1 MENNKN
7 LHITYDNG
15 QIETDDTD
23 LNRIIRATENESG
36 AKLAMAM
43 PAISFGD
50 DPDDKVYL
58 VLLLIYPNAEI
69 EESLKDWNIKIGRQ
83 ETYNYLKDL
92 VKYEAID
99 PNRSFIM
106 SGDKIVET
114 LGEKENLV
122 FNDSKL
128 ITVFRFLKIMRENDM
143 VLDGDETFDINEF
156 VEETDTNIGD
166 NTILTV

>member
-1 MENNKN
+1 MEDNKN
-7 LHITYDNG
+7 LHIMVNNG
-15 QIETDDTD
+15 QIETDDSD
-23 LNRIIRATENESG
+23 LNRIIRATEKDTG
-36 AKLAMAM
+36 AKLAMAT
-43 PAISFGD
+43 PAITFGE
-50 DPDDKVYL
+50 DPEEKAYL
-58 VLLLIYPNAEI
+58 ILLFIYPNDEI
-69 EESLKDWNIKIGRQ
+69 EESLKDWSIKIGRQ

-106 SGDKIVET
+106 SGEKITESISN
-114 LGEKENLV
+114 KDNIV

-156 VEETDTNIGD
+156 VEDSDNIGD
-166 NTILTV
+166 YTILSI